1 MTLAG
6 MIAYDEEAFVCDMA
20 ETYQI
25 YDYRRVPCKLLGTL
39 ASGLRDSSR
48 IKQKMAGIT
57 ADPKTVLLAS
67 CLDALNL
74 LVWMRTEDG
83 QKGKNRPKPG
93 AKSFRVK
100 EEWKKPEHPNSLTI
114 EEFEEIRRKTLK
126 KG

>member
-1 MTLAG
+1 
-6 MIAYDEEAFVCDMA
+6 MIMLDEDAFICDMA

-25 YDYRRVPCKLLGTL
+25 FDYEGVPCRLLGTL
-39 ASGLRDSSR
+39 ASGLRDNSR

-57 ADPKTVLLAS
+57 TDPKTVLLAS
-67 CLDALNL
+67 CLDTLNI

-83 QKGKNRPKPG
+83 QKGRNRPKPIS
-93 AKSFRVK
+93 KRFYVK

-126 KG
+126 KE

>member
-1 MTLAG
+1 M
-6 MIAYDEEAFVCDMA
+6 
-20 ETYQI
+20 
-25 YDYRRVPCKLLGTL
+25 K
-39 ASGLRDSSR
+39 
-48 IKQKMAGIT
+48 T
-57 ADPKTVLLAS
+57 ADLGRDAGQGAVKIGGDLRSLQLQLLAS

-74 LVWMRTEDG
+74 LIWMRTEDG
-83 QKGKNRPKPG
+83 QKGKNRPKPV